1 MDMGNAIGL
10 LLGAI
15 IVLAINYIIIKSAV
29 KAAIRE
35 ALNERYLKGGAAPE
49 TVDPGKY

>member
-1 MDMGNAIGL
+1 ML
-10 LLGAI
+10 SVCYWGAI

-35 ALNERYLKGGAAPE
+35 ALNERYLKGGTEPV
-49 TVDPGKY
+49 TLDPGRY